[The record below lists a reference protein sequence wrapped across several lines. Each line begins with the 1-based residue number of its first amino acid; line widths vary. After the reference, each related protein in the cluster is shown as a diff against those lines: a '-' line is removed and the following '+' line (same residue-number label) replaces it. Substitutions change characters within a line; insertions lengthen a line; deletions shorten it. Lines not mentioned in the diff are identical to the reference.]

1 MQISAK
7 RPGVERPGTVS
18 WGSDSMHSMQPDAIS
33 RLTRF
38 FTQLISETSGLS
50 LEDTLDLAE
59 QSPQLDEDA
68 GLGHLVRDFHALLGS
83 FHIGRAAD
91 GGTRPSIETLLEHPV
106 SLALAGFFRAFPIPF
121 RDDHIHL
128 SGSLDAGFIYPKLA
142 PLLEGP
148 HRKLY
153 ESKISEVYGPQSLP
167 IRSAKDVDRLI
178 RLGENDRFD
187 RYLKILYLPKL
198 ILTSREAHRDAA
210 YHMASRLYRTSN
222 VGSLRLKF
230 TLFRETTDSSE
241 QIPGISDLTPAD
253 VLLGLSEGF
262 RAFQSEVPQF
272 RFVLSPSF
280 RKEAGFYDATRYPS
294 KRASF
299 DDQVG
304 QIVSLIK
311 QYPELR
317 DVVTEVDT
325 VGNER
330 GFYRKAHFQEMRVG
344 MRKLQAYGFRTRSH
358 HGETWNTL
366 RQGVQAVDNAM
377 NIWHV
382 DAIEH
387 GLSLGINPNF
397 YFHSMLQ
404 RVLRSNRRSEALKA
418 GTHEHLELMDMDW
431 SGREDICE
439 KLMKGRPLTEGEATL
454 ATKTKFHHARE
465 IEHYQHDVLN
475 RMIDKRLTLVSLP
488 SSNKK
493 LTGALEDYN
502 DHPFSW
508 WEKKGLRLGVGT
520 DNDITLGTSF
530 IREMLILLYTD
541 PLELKITKLL
551 IVTTGESRRDHL
563 SHLLWQMRKAS

>member
-1 MQISAK
+1 MPHAAS
-7 RPGVERPGTVS
+7 
-18 WGSDSMHSMQPDAIS
+18 PDVVQ

-50 LEDTLDLAE
+50 LDDTLTLADQSPLPSADLAV
-59 QSPQLDEDA
+59 
-68 GLGHLVRDFHALLGS
+68 VREFHVLLGR
-83 FHIGRAAD
+83 FRLNQA
-91 GGTRPSIETLLEHPV
+91 PIEDLLEHPV
-106 SLALAGFFRAFPIPF
+106 SHALEGFFRAFPIPF
-121 RDDHIHL
+121 RDEHIHL
-128 SGSLDAGFIYPKLA
+128 TGSLDAEFIYPRLA
-142 PLLEGP
+142 ELLDGP
-148 HRKLY
+148 DRALYQRK
-153 ESKISEVYGPQSLP
+153 IVEVYGEDALP
-167 IRSAKDVDRLI
+167 LRNAADVDRLV
-178 RLGENDRFD
+178 RLGDADRFD
-187 RYLKILYLPKL
+187 RYLKILYLAKL
-198 ILTSREAHRDAA
+198 ILTTREAHRDAA

-230 TLFRETTDSSE
+230 TLMRETTDSAE
-241 QIPGISDLTPAD
+241 QVPGIESLTPED
-253 VLLGLSEGF
+253 VVLGLHEGF
-262 RAFQSEVPQF
+262 TAFQREVPQF

-280 RKEAGFYDATRYPS
+280 RKEPGFYDATRYSS

-299 DDQVG
+299 DDQVK
-304 QIVSLIK
+304 QLISILK
-311 QYPELR
+311 RHPELQ
-317 DVVTEVDT
+317 DTLTEVDT

-344 MRKLQAYGFRTRSH
+344 IRKLQAYGFRTRSH

-366 RQGVQAVDNAM
+366 RQGIQAVDNAM
-377 NIWHV
+377 NIWYV

-404 RVLRSNRRSEALKA
+404 RVLRENQEGKPVRPGSREEAEI
-418 GTHEHLELMDMDW
+418 TDMDW
-431 SGREDICE
+431 GGREEIRDRLLRGE
-439 KLMKGRPLTEGEATL
+439 PLTDPQATL

-465 IEHYQHDVLN
+465 VEHYQHDVLN
-475 RMIDKRLTLVSLP
+475 RMIDKRITLVSLP

-493 LTGALEDYN
+493 LTGALADYK

-551 IVTTGESRRDHL
+551 IVTTGETRRAWL
-563 SHLLWQMRKAS
+563 SHLLWQMRKATDGQ

>member
-1 MQISAK
+1 MQRLA
-7 RPGVERPGTVS
+7 RF
-18 WGSDSMHSMQPDAIS
+18 
-33 RLTRF
+33 LTR
-38 FTQLISETSGLS
+38 LISETSGLS
-50 LEDTLDLAE
+50 LDDTLILGM
-59 QSPQLDEDA
+59 QSPEMEGDAEMRGQLS
-68 GLGHLVRDFHALLGS
+68 DFHALVS
-83 FHIGRAAD
+83 RFRINA
-91 GGTRPSIETLLEHPV
+91 TSIEALFAHPV
-106 SLALAGFFRAFPIPF
+106 SKALAEFFCAFPIPF
-121 RDDHIHL
+121 RDEHIHL
-128 SGSLDAGFIYPKLA
+128 TGSLDAEFVYPRLA
-142 PLLEGP
+142 RLLEGP
-148 HRKLY
+148 QRALY
-153 ESKISEVYGPQSLP
+153 EAKIAAVYGDDALP
-167 IRSAKDVDRLI
+167 IRGVADVDRLI

-210 YHMASRLYRTSN
+210 YHMASRLYRTAN

-230 TLFRETTDSSE
+230 TLFRETTDPAE
-241 QIPGISDLTPAD
+241 QIPGLAELTPEE
-253 VLLGLSEGF
+253 VLLGLYEGF
-262 RAFQSEVPQF
+262 RAFQREVPAF

-280 RKEAGFYDATRYPS
+280 RKEAGFYDAARYPS

-299 DDQVG
+299 DDQVR
-304 QIVSLIK
+304 QIVELLK
-311 QYPELR
+311 KHPELAE
-317 DVVTEVDT
+317 VVTEVDT

-330 GFYRKAHFQEMRVG
+330 GFYRKVHFQEMRVG

-382 DAIEH
+382 DAVEH

-397 YFHSMLQ
+397 YFQSVLQ
-404 RVLRSNRRSEALKA
+404 RVLLANRRGEPIA
-418 GTHEHLELMDMDW
+418 GTRDQAELLDMDW
-431 SGREDICE
+431 SGRESIRH
-439 KLMKGRPLTEGEATL
+439 KLMHGEALTEREATK
-454 ATKTKFHHARE
+454 ATKTKFHHASE
-465 IEHYQHDVLN
+465 VEHYQHDVLN

-493 LTGALEDYN
+493 LTGALADYK

-520 DNDITLGTSF
+520 DNDVTLNTNF

-551 IVTTGESRRDHL
+551 IVTTGEARRAYL
-563 SHLLWQMRKAS
+563 SHLLWQMRKQNE